1 MEILQLSV
9 LPCLTTCGFFVLY
22 CNTAITRTNKILNL
36 HFYAQSIFARYLM
49 LLVNEG
55 GRVRIQIILLLLSIL
70 TGTCSVV
77 QISLHGQE
85 TVCQQGKN
93 DAPIHHTV
101 LL

>member
-1 MEILQLSV
+1 
-9 LPCLTTCGFFVLY
+9 
-22 CNTAITRTNKILNL
+22 
-36 HFYAQSIFARYLM
+36 M
-49 LLVNEG
+49 LLANEG

-85 TVCQQGKN
+85 TECQQGKN